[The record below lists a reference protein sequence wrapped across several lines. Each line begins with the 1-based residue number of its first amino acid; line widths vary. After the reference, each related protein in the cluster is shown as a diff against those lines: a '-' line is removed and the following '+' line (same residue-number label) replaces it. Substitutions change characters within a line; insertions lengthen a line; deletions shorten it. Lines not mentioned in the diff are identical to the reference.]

1 MRPRLLGI
9 IPCAGVLLLLTGCPN
24 PNLYTTPRTLNPGD
38 VQVQVVPEVIGVGY
52 NQTTTTA
59 TGQTTTQGTS
69 AVLPMVPTAGVRV
82 GVADGFDFGAR
93 LTNLSTL
100 SLDGKI
106 RLIKGSVDLA
116 VDPGL
121 QGVYYSFNNETA
133 GIIYFHVPLLVGF
146 NLSENSTIVLVPGF
160 VYAAATATVNNSNG
174 GVNGVSS
181 ATGAMGR
188 LGLGLDVR
196 VSKKFAIHPEVTVM
210 HQFSDLNAYI
220 FVGGFGFNIGAQP
233 DYSDLAG
240 GGGGTPAPAPAPPP
254 AQ

>member
-1 MRPRLLGI
+1 MRTRLLGI
-9 IPCAGVLLLLTGCPN
+9 VPCAGALALLTGCPN

-52 NQTTTTA
+52 NQTTTTT
-59 TGQTTTQGTS
+59 TGQTTTQSAS
-69 AVLPMVPTAGVRV
+69 AVAPMVPTAGVRV

-106 RLIKGSVDLA
+106 RLIKGTVDLA

-121 QGVYYSFNNETA
+121 QGVYYAANGDTA
-133 GIIYFHVPLLVGF
+133 GIVYLHVPLLLGF
-146 NLSENSTIVLVPGF
+146 NLSENTTIVLVPGF
-160 VYAAATATVNNSNG
+160 VYSAATATVSNGNG
-174 GVNGVSS
+174 GVSGVSS
-181 ATGAMGR
+181 ATGVMGR

-196 VSKKFAIHPEVTVM
+196 VSKRFAIHPEVTVM

-220 FVGGFGFNIGAQP
+220 VVGGFGFNIGAQP

-240 GGGGTPAPAPAPPP
+240 GGGGAPATKTD
-254 AQ
+254 